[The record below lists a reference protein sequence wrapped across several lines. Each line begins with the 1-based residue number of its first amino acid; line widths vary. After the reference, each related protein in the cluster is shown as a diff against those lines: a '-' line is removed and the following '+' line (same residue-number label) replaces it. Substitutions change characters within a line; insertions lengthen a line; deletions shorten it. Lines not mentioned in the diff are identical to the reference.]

1 VEEEGVP
8 SVRAMATAPE
18 PFHRR
23 VLVVEDEPMTAAL
36 LERVLVG
43 EGFQVECVADVAQ
56 ARVSVRDF
64 DPDCA
69 LIDISLGVGPSGAD
83 LAHVLHHERP
93 DVALLFLTRHPDL
106 RTAGLT
112 DDQVPPNCGF
122 VRKDRVSN
130 PAYLISAIEQVLGDH
145 ARDVRDD
152 TDPARPL
159 GELTEHQMEVLRLIA
174 LGYTNETIATIKG
187 AGRSTVER
195 WVAGILQAMGI
206 HSRGE
211 INPRVE
217 AVRRYVA
224 VAGVPHRP

>member
-1 VEEEGVP
+1 MVA
-8 SVRAMATAPE
+8 SPE
-18 PFHRR
+18 PFQRR

-36 LERVLVG
+36 LQRVLVG
-43 EGFQVECVADVAQ
+43 EGFEVECVPDVAQ
-56 ARVSVRDF
+56 ARASVRDF

-69 LIDISLGVGPSGAD
+69 LIDISLGAGPSGAD

-122 VRKDRVSN
+122 IRKDRVSK
-130 PAYLISAIEQVLGDH
+130 PQYLISAIERVLRDH

-152 TDPARPL
+152 VDPLRPL
-159 GELTEHQMEVLRLIA
+159 GELTEQQMEILRLMA
-174 LGYTNETIATIKG
+174 LGYTNDSIAVMKS

-195 WVAGILQAMGI
+195 WIAGILNAMDI
-206 HSRGE
+206 DPRGDL
-211 INPRVE
+211 NPRVE